1 MKNSINTKKE
11 EKKIGI
17 FLFVFFLFT
26 AICILLSILCL
37 SETHNPFLSEHFFLF
52 SVLATLLLCGLFIVS
67 VWTVFSNKT
76 ILEKI
81 LLSMYIFLTF
91 CLLLLF
97 LLQKNGFFL
106 VIRDADSLREYLE
119 TSGSWMPVFYVILQ
133 YLQVVILPIPS
144 IVSTLAGVALFG
156 AFKATIYS
164 LTGILLGSLT
174 AFYIGRKL
182 GNKAVVWIIREE
194 TLKKWQK
201 KLKGKDNLLLSV
213 MFLLPLFPDDVL
225 CFVAGLSTMSLKY
238 FLCIISIS
246 RILAIVGTCYSIDFI
261 PFNTWWGLLLW
272 GLFFAGFIV
281 VFILISKNM
290 DKIQARLNK
299 VKKGKDK

>member
-1 MKNSINTKKE
+1 MKNSINTEKD
-11 EKKIGI
+11 EKKSGI

-37 SETHNPFLSEHFFLF
+37 AETHNLFLSNHFFLF
-52 SVLATLLLCGLFIVS
+52 SVLTSLLFCGLLVLS
-67 VWTVFSNKT
+67 VWTVFSNKE
-76 ILEKI
+76 IFEKF
-81 LLSMYIFLTF
+81 LLSTYIFLTF

-97 LLQKNGFFL
+97 ILQKSGFFL
-106 VIRDADSLREYLE
+106 VIQDTDSLREYLE
-119 TSGSWMPVFYVILQ
+119 TSGAWMPVFYILLQ

-144 IVSTLAGVALFG
+144 LVSTLAGVALFG

-182 GNKAVVWIIREE
+182 GNKAVIWIIGEE

-201 KLKGKDNLLLSV
+201 KLKGKDNLFLSV
-213 MFLLPLFPDDVL
+213 MFLLPLFPDDAL

-238 FLCIISIS
+238 FLWIISIS

-261 PFNTWWGLLLW
+261 PFNTWWGLVLW
-272 GLFFAGFIV
+272 GVFFVGFILI
-281 VFILISKNM
+281 FIFISKNM
-290 DKIQARLNK
+290 DKIQAWLNK
-299 VKKGKDK
+299 VKKRKNK